1 LGDFNRDGH
10 VNAADIPSMMQAL
23 TDLNAYKT
31 NYFLS
36 TANLT
41 AIGDFDTDGRFTNAD
56 MQGLLS
62 LLASGGG
69 SATAVPEPSSLLLMA
84 LAAGFATVAVLRRT
98 RL

>member
-1 LGDFNRDGH
+1 MVTTLGDFNRDGH

-69 SATAVPEPSSLLLMA
+69 SVTAVPEP
-84 LAAGFATVAVLRRT
+84 GT
-98 RL
+98 